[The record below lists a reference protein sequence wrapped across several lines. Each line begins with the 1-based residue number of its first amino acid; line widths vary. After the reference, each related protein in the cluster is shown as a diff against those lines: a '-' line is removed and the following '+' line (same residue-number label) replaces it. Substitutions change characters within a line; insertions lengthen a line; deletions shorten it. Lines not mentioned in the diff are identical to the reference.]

1 MFINN
6 SFIPLNKSYFVNEL
20 KRLGIPDAVIEN
32 INWKNCISNGYCKYN
47 DKKNI
52 KLCLTKI
59 HKKEG
64 NLCSIHI
71 KRKRNYV
78 NEIEE
83 IDNMLEKME
92 IEELEDPLIFN
103 CEDNLTNIMSDTE
116 IETVIDFNET
126 NNYKFINLDDT
137 NIEKIFNNTK
147 ILLNNFNEYKKNN
160 IDVHDLSK
168 NILEYNKELYK
179 SSDEPYIHISYL
191 LQFLEELYEI
201 SNDFLNSMMS
211 NYNNCDVFFKLCQ
224 EWKLRIK
231 DIIKEIIIIPNYYKE
246 YYGIIN
252 KKIDNNLFNF
262 KNPIYI

>member
-6 SFIPLNKSYFVNEL
+6 SFIPLNKSYFLNEL
-20 KRLGIPDAVIEN
+20 KRLGIQDAVIEN
-32 INWKNCISNGYCKYN
+32 INWKKCISNEYCKY
-47 DKKNI
+47 DDKKKKNI
-52 KLCLTKI
+52 CLTKI
-59 HKKEG
+59 HKKKG
-64 NLCSIHI
+64 DLCSIHI
-71 KRKRNYV
+71 KRKYV

-83 IDNMLEKME
+83 IDNMFENME
-92 IEELEDPLIFN
+92 IENIEDPLTFSF
-103 CEDNLTNIMSDTE
+103 EDKLSNTMSDTE

-126 NNYKFINLDDT
+126 NNYKFIKLDDT
-137 NIEKIFNNTK
+137 NIEKIFNNTN
-147 ILLNNFNEYKKNN
+147 ILLNKFNEYKKNN
-160 IDVHDLSK
+160 IDIHDLSK

-224 EWKLRIK
+224 EWKIRIK
-231 DIIKEIIIIPNYYKE
+231 EIIKEIIIIPNYYKE

-262 KNPIYI
+262 KI